1 MLYRFKICAELGL
14 CTAQTLSMV
23 EEDQIMKA
31 ENNLASEAC
40 ELCKLAVTEFY
51 NMLED
56 KHNEEE
62 IKEALE
68 NLCGYLP
75 SNYAKQCKTLV
86 DTYTDIIIDMITKD
100 ATPDEVTKHS

>member
-23 EEDQIMKA
+23 EEDQIMQAK
-31 ENNLASEAC
+31 NNLASQAC
-40 ELCKLAVTEFY
+40 EFCKLAITELD

-56 KHNEEE
+56 KHNEAE

-68 NLCGYLP
+68 KLCGYLP

>member
-1 MLYRFKICAELGL
+1 MI
-14 CTAQTLSMV
+14 
-23 EEDQIMKA
+23 EENQIMVA
-31 ENNLASEAC
+31 EENLASQTC
-40 ELCKLAVTEFY
+40 EFCKLAITELD

-68 NLCGYLP
+68 NLCGDLP

-86 DTYTDIIIDMITKD
+86 DTYTDIIIDMIAKD
-100 ATPDEVTKHS
+100 ATPDEVTKDS

>member
-1 MLYRFKICAELGL
+1 
-14 CTAQTLSMV
+14 MV
-23 EEDQIMKA
+23 EEDQIMQA

-40 ELCKLAVTEFY
+40 ELCKLAITELD

-56 KHNEEE
+56 KHNEAE

-100 ATPDEVTKHS
+100 ATPNEVTKHS

>member
-1 MLYRFKICAELGL
+1 
-14 CTAQTLSMV
+14 MV
-23 EEDQIMKA
+23 EENQTLQA
-31 ENNLASEAC
+31 ENNLASQAC
-40 ELCKLAVTEFY
+40 EFCKLAITELD

-68 NLCGYLP
+68 KLCDNLP
-75 SNYAKQCKTLV
+75 SPYAKQCKTLV

-100 ATPDEVTKHS
+100 ATPNEVTKHS

>member
-1 MLYRFKICAELGL
+1 MI
-14 CTAQTLSMV
+14 
-23 EEDQIMKA
+23 EENQIMQA
-31 ENNLASEAC
+31 ENNLASQAC
-40 ELCKLAVTEFY
+40 EFCKLAITELD

-56 KHNEEE
+56 KHNEAE